1 MKSLQFKTSINCA
14 NCLRAVTPFLNAEAS
29 VQKWQVNTAD
39 PAKIL
44 TVEGENPIPELVM
57 KAVLQAG
64 FDIEPLNKAA

>member
-14 NCLRAVTPFLNAEAS
+14 NCLRAVTPFLNAEPS
-29 VQKWQVNTAD
+29 VAQWQVDTTN

-44 TVEGENPIPELVM
+44 TVEGENPIPEQVM

-64 FDIEPLNKAA
+64 FDIEPLAAA